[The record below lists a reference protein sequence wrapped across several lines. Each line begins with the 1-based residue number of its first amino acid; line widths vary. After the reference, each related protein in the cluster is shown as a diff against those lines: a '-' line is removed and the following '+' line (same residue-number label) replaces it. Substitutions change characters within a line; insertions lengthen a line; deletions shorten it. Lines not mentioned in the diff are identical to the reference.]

1 MAVATVMELHVVAMK
16 PHVANTRVC
25 WFTDN
30 QNVVHILQVERY
42 CIRIVHNAS
51 NTLRARMYTKEE
63 KSVGRL
69 CKPHYLLIP

>member
-1 MAVATVMELHVVAMK
+1 MAVARVMELHVVAMK
-16 PHVANTRVC
+16 LHVANTRVC

-42 CIRIVHNAS
+42 CIRIVRNAS
-51 NTLRARMYTKEE
+51 NRVRMYTKGE

-69 CKPHYLLIP
+69 CKPHSLLC